1 MPTSIPLNELAVELS
16 RVRNQRK
23 LNLREVAEQTGVS
36 ASTLSRLER
45 GQIPDSKRVI
55 EKIANW
61 LGVSVETG
69 GGEAGGRQPRDELR
83 RSLEVYLRAEKNLSE
98 DIARAIADVA
108 EAVMEYEAR
117 KRTEDSDG

>member
-23 LNLREVAEQTGVS
+23 LSLREVAEETRVS

-45 GQIPDSKRVI
+45 GQVPDSKRVI
-55 EKIANW
+55 EKIADW

-69 GGEAGGRQPRDELR
+69 GGGAESRQPRDELR

-98 DIARAIADVA
+98 EVARAIADVA
-108 EAVMEYEAR
+108 EAVMEHETR
-117 KRTEDSDG
+117 RRTEESDG